1 MVKLVEV
8 EPNKWRVER
17 ATVES
22 ARSALPCP
30 HVISDIMD
38 PTEHVDG
45 KYYTSKATY
54 RAVSRAHGLV
64 EIGTSKIKPRKRA
77 SERREEKEKRRKTL
91 KLALDK
97 YKAGYRAKPRRA
109 L

>member
-1 MVKLVEV
+1 MVKLIEV
-8 EPNKWRVER
+8 EPNKWRAER
-17 ATVES
+17 RTAEP

-30 HVISDIMD
+30 QIISDIMD

-64 EIGTSKIKPRKRA
+64 EIGNERQKPKERA
-77 SERREEKEKRRKTL
+77 SARREEKEKRRGSL

-97 YKAGYRAKPRRA
+97 YKAGYRAKRKE
-109 L
+109 LI